1 MQVCIFGHSSLTIDD
16 MSLLLETQ
24 LLFLRILSLA
34 EVTHHKTE
42 SLKASLR
49 EMMMMKVQNDLKLN
63 RKE

>member
-1 MQVCIFGHSSLTIDD
+1 MQVCIFGHSSLTIND

-24 LLFLRILSLA
+24 LLFLHTLSLA
-34 EVTHHKTE
+34 EATHYKTE

-63 RKE
+63 RKK